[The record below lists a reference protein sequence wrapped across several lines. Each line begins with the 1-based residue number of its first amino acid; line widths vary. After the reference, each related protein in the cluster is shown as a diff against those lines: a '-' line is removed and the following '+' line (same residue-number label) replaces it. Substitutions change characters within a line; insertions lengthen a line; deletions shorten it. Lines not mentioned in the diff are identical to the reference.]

1 MEKVMIKKLPTNFG
15 RLLGGEDF
23 KNQCYLR
30 TNLSFSVFFG
40 TFSQKKTNIEQ
51 RRNHF

>member
-23 KNQCYLR
+23 KKQE
-30 TNLSFSVFFG
+30 SPKGDF
-40 TFSQKKTNIEQ
+40 
-51 RRNHF
+51 